1 MYKNIILKKSIGVK
15 TTNTLI
21 ILFLLCFTFTFN
33 SNSAYLGM
41 NNQYL
46 FLKQAQARM
55 ITNQIEKKQT
65 ENLKLLKTFFDK
77 TEEQSKLI
85 LRKILT
91 WNSQNKDDNFL
102 QNLQSLLETSEN
114 FKKKIHELH
123 TDICKIQCVH
133 QSQITPEIENQL
145 KTEYEKIKELQDNH
159 TMKNIGK
166 HLVQLESNHEKVI
179 TDLLIQLNWK
189 KYFSTLICTKEK
201 FDKDQYNSLSK
212 YENYLTFIDELKGKI
227 NDDWQALENLML
239 NKNKEVT
246 GENKWI
252 ADVCLTKDK
261 FDNAIEKLQKIVINK
276 RTIEKKNQRINTN
289 IIINENTN

>member
-114 FKKKIHELH
+114 FKKKYMSYIP
-123 TDICKIQCVH
+123 I
-133 QSQITPEIENQL
+133 
-145 KTEYEKIKELQDNH
+145 
-159 TMKNIGK
+159 
-166 HLVQLESNHEKVI
+166 
-179 TDLLIQLNWK
+179 
-189 KYFSTLICTKEK
+189 FAK
-201 FDKDQYNSLSK
+201 FN
-212 YENYLTFIDELKGKI
+212 
-227 NDDWQALENLML
+227 
-239 NKNKEVT
+239 
-246 GENKWI
+246 
-252 ADVCLTKDK
+252 VCIRVK
-261 FDNAIEKLQKIVINK
+261 
-276 RTIEKKNQRINTN
+276 
-289 IIINENTN
+289 